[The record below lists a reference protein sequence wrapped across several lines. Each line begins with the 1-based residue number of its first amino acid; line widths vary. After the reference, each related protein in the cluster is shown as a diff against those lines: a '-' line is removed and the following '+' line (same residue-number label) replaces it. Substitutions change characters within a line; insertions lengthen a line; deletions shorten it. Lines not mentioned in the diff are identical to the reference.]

1 MKEYHVTLTIRDF
14 TIVDAESEAEAK
26 QIAIDIFKE
35 SGYDM
40 DSVYELEIEDEDEY
54 VDEEKERREWL
65 AELQF
70 ERERGN

>member
-1 MKEYHVTLTIRDF
+1 MKEYHVTLIIRDC
-14 TIVDAESEAEAK
+14 TSVDAESEAEAK

-35 SGYDM
+35 NGYNM
-40 DSVYELEIEDEDEY
+40 DRGYELEIEEGDKY
-54 VDEEKERREWL
+54 VDKEKERREWL

>member
-1 MKEYHVTLTIRDF
+1 MKEYHVTLTIRDC
-14 TIVDAESEAEAK
+14 TSVDAESEAEAK

>member
-1 MKEYHVTLTIRDF
+1 MKEYHVTLIIRDC
-14 TIVDAESEAEAK
+14 TSVDAESEAEAK

-40 DSVYELEIEDEDEY
+40 DRGYELEIEDKDEY

>member
-1 MKEYHVTLTIRDF
+1 MKEYHVTLIIRDY
-14 TIVDAESEAEAK
+14 TSVDAKSEAEAK

-40 DSVYELEIEDEDEY
+40 DRDYELEIEEPY
-54 VDEEKERREWL
+54 VDEEKECREWL

>member
-1 MKEYHVTLTIRDF
+1 MKEYHITLIIRDC
-14 TIVDAESEAEAK
+14 TSVDAESEAEAK

-40 DSVYELEIEDEDEY
+40 DRGYELGIEE